1 MTSRR
6 PRKGKKHRSSS
17 SGWLQVVLTILLM
30 LVQVSAIL
38 HYWLGVVPGGP
49 TMK

>member
-6 PRKGKKHRSSS
+6 PRKGKKHRSRSS
-17 SGWLQVVLTILLM
+17 RWLRVVIMVLPV

-38 HYWLGVVPGGP
+38 HYWLGVVLGGP
-49 TMK
+49 TR

>member
-6 PRKGKKHRSSS
+6 PHKGKKRRSSS
-17 SGWLQVVLTILLM
+17 SRWLQVVIMALPI